1 MTVTPLAPT
10 RRPAPQSLIDV
21 SPRLLR
27 CFVTLGEELHFGRA
41 ADRLFVAQ
49 PALSRSIM
57 QLERVLGRQL
67 FTRTTRTVA
76 LTPSGTILLPAARE
90 VLASLGALS
99 EDLAAA
105 HDTLRVAHLPF
116 TDTVAVLLDAL
127 AMGAPGIPVRETT
140 LGPSDQLAAL
150 RDGRLDVAFCRGPL
164 AAAEDPALRS
174 QLIRLDP
181 LMVGVIGRDPAI
193 DRPVDLRCRTVAV
206 AHDPAAADDFGA
218 FVGAYERAAG
228 VTIRRVPV
236 ATGSGTEAYAMR
248 RAGAH
253 AYVTLRS
260 RGVRLDA
267 PCPLVGALPLQAY
280 YAWNL
285 VWRRSAPEPVRRFVQ
300 VAAAVASARGWLD
313 TSALPGE
320 PWIPETD
327 GTSWTAQAQA
337 A

>member
-1 MTVTPLAPT
+1 MTSISLAP
-10 RRPAPQSLIDV
+10 PAAQQSRSLLDV

-67 FTRTTRTVA
+67 FVRTTRTVA
-76 LTPSGTILLPAARE
+76 LTPSGARLLPPARE

-99 EDLAAA
+99 DDLAAA
-105 HDTLRVAHLPF
+105 RGTLRVAHLPF

-127 AMGAPGIPVRETT
+127 AQHAPATPVAEET
-140 LGPSDQLAAL
+140 LGPADQLAAL
-150 RDGRLDVAFCRGPL
+150 RDGRLDVAFCRAPSDMSGL
-164 AAAEDPALRS
+164 KS
-174 QLIRLDP
+174 QVVRLDP
-181 LMVGVIGRDPAI
+181 LMVGVIGRDPAF
-193 DRPVDLRCRTVAV
+193 DRPVDLRRRTVAV
-206 AHDPAAADDFGA
+206 ADDPAAADDFGA

-228 VTIRRVPV
+228 VAIRRVPA

-280 YAWNL
+280 YAWAL
-285 VWRRSAPEPVRRFVQ
+285 VWRRSAPAPVRRFAAVAAQ
-300 VAAAVASARGWLD
+300 VAAARGWLD
-313 TSALPGE
+313 TTALPGE
-320 PWIPETD
+320 PWIPESETEREARW
-327 GTSWTAQAQA
+327 TSRA

>member
-1 MTVTPLAPT
+1 MTVTPLAPPS
-10 RRPAPQSLIDV
+10 RRRSPESLIDV

-49 PALSRSIM
+49 PALSRSIK
-57 QLERVLGRQL
+57 QLERLLGRQL
-67 FTRTTRTVA
+67 FVRTTRTVA
-76 LTPSGTILLPAARE
+76 LTPSAAILLPAARE

-116 TDTVAVLLDAL
+116 TDTVAVLLDAF
-127 AMGAPGIPVRETT
+127 AQGAPATPVRETT

-164 AAAEDPALRS
+164 GEDPALRT
-174 QLIRLDP
+174 QVVRLDP
-181 LMVGVIGRDPAI
+181 LMVGVIGRDPAL
-193 DRPVDLRCRTVAV
+193 DRPVDLRRRTVAV

-218 FVGAYERAAG
+218 FVGAYEAAAG

-280 YAWNL
+280 YAWTL
-285 VWRRSAPEPVRRFVQ
+285 VWRRSAPAPVRRFVEVATE
-300 VAAAVASARGWLD
+300 VAALRGWLD
-313 TSALPGE
+313 TTALPGE
-320 PWIPETD
+320 PWIPEAD
-327 GTSWTAQAQA
+327 AGWTALA